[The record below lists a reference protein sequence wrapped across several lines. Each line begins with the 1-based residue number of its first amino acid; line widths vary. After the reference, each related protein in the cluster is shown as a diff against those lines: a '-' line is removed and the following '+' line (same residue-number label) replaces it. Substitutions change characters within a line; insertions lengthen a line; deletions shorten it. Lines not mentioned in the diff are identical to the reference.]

1 MNINLKFVFSLLLF
15 SLLVILN
22 SKSQPGQSNNDKLNL
37 TDLGRKIE
45 NSISFNTS
53 YSNYEKIKDTIGKK
67 ISVKATS
74 LIINGN
80 ALEPEEINTRG
91 QSSLYYRRKSFSF
104 SLKSE
109 APFRH
114 GERTE
119 SFKKFYLLSLS
130 MDKNYCSNRL
140 AFEMMEASKLFHL
153 FYSFCNLRINGKS
166 EGICMVVERPEDW
179 AMKMKNSP
187 LLIRRGYNT
196 TIDKIITDEKTVG
209 GKAKRDRDDFREIY
223 RSLNKYEGE
232 EIYKTLSNR
241 LDMDVYMKWL
251 AFNFFVR
258 NGDYTD
264 EVYFFVDPA
273 IDKFSIIPWD
283 YDDLFS
289 MAPHEGIVESRKVLG
304 EKLFYSAEDPLD
316 KKIVTDPYLYQ
327 KYLIQFEELMNQLS
341 VDVLKRAFENT
352 YAELYPYYSDNE
364 IISNSRY
371 DRYKNADLIKLKSD
385 LLSLY
390 EQLLVY
396 RDYYLKHIGG
406 ENK

>member
-140 AFEMMEASKLFHL
+140 AFEMMEASRLFHL
-153 FYSFCNLRINGKS
+153 FYSFCDLRINGKS
-166 EGICMVVERPEDW
+166 EGICMVVEHPEDW

-289 MAPHEGIVESRKVLG
+289 LAPHEGIVESRKVLG